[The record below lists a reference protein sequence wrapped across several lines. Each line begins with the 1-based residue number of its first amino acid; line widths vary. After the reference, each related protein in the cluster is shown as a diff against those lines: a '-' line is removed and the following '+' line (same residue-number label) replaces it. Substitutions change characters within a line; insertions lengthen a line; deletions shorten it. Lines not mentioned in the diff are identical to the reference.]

1 MIRPARWLAAAS
13 VVAALL
19 PAVVVPAFA
28 AETYEMFDAGKFS
41 NPTKIDNAWFPIV
54 PGTRFVWEGSSV
66 DEEGDLE
73 NHSIVF
79 TVTDLTKVIG
89 GVEVI
94 VCLDRDFVDG
104 ELEEQEIIFFAQDDA
119 GAVWHLGEYPE
130 EYDNGTLVAS
140 PGWVHGFKGWLA
152 GVMMP
157 ADPKL
162 GDPSFAQGLARS
174 IPWTDRAI
182 VYKVDQEIEVPA
194 GTYTGVLVFD
204 ETNEEEPNA
213 HQYKY
218 YARGVGN
225 IQVGWAGEDE
235 TQEVLK
241 LVSVDKL
248 SEKLLADAREL
259 ALGLDERSR
268 KTHPEEFGKLPP
280 AKQAKDRGERAD

>member
-19 PAVVVPAFA
+19 PAAFVPAFA

-73 NHSIVF
+73 NHSVVF

-89 GVEVI
+89 GVEAV

-104 ELEEQEIIFFAQDDA
+104 ELEEQEIIFFAQDDD

-130 EYDNGTLVAS
+130 EYDNGKVVAS
-140 PGWVHGFKGWLA
+140 PGWIHGFNDWRA

-157 ADPKL
+157 ADPNL

-174 IPWTDRAI
+174 IPWTDRAT
-182 VYKVDQEIEVPA
+182 VHQVDQKVEVPY
-194 GTYTGVLVFD
+194 GEFTGVMVFD
-204 ETNEEEPNA
+204 ETNEEEPDA

-248 SEKLLADAREL
+248 SEKLLADVREV
-259 ALGLDERSR
+259 ALGLDARSR
-268 KTHPEEFGKLPP
+268 QTHKDAFGKAAL
-280 AKQAKDRGERAD
+280 AKQSKGRGRAD